1 MSDEKK
7 DVIVVDVRMPFWSI
21 VALMIKFAIAAIP
34 SLIILIVI
42 GSLLMGALGALFGS
56 SFYWGHWRIMM

>member
-7 DVIVVDVRMPFWSI
+7 EVIVVDVRMPFWSI

-34 SLIILIVI
+34 ALIILIVI
-42 GSLLMGALGALFGS
+42 GSLLMGAIGSLFGS
-56 SFYWGHWRIMM
+56 SFYWGHWRMM